1 MIVPGW
7 LVVAVETS
15 LAWPTEDTHIQ
26 YKGHDFLLRPGTDET
41 AATVCLRFGPTV
53 SDISRKEAI
62 SLLRGFLSALS
73 WTEGYYIRELMVSMS
88 GHLIQIGKPGRTK
101 IINPN
106 FRADHLP
113 EVEDRREKLALA
125 LYREALSVNSIP
137 YQFLGYFKTI
147 NILHE
152 QGRQQKN
159 WIRSTLPHI
168 TNREALE
175 RLSILN
181 AEQNDVA
188 DYLYESGRCA
198 IAHAYS
204 EPIVDPE
211 DPDDLRRLQQ
221 DLPIVKALAEY
232 LIEFEL
238 GIPSLRTI
246 HRLHLYQLDGFRPL
260 VGQEIIDRLKA
271 GESDVSLEG
280 VTLPRLSIRLRD
292 YEPFATLENLIVEAG
307 GTVEGRLILQC
318 TSDRYPTVVLVSLH
332 FAAERLEF
340 EPFEYIKVINDD
352 STRESDLIAIEID
365 VLNFE
370 KGLIGNAQIE
380 VWNADAGE
388 LLGRTAPFIP
398 MNIDFVRTFEN
409 FDTRLGE
416 LQQRLEQLADEED
429 T

>member
-1 MIVPGW
+1 MIV
-7 LVVAVETS
+7 
-15 LAWPTEDTHIQ
+15 
-26 YKGHDFLLRPGTDET
+26 
-41 AATVCLRFGPTV
+41 
-53 SDISRKEAI
+53 
-62 SLLRGFLSALS
+62 
-73 WTEGYYIRELMVSMS
+73 
-88 GHLIQIGKPGRTK
+88 
-101 IINPN
+101 
-106 FRADHLP
+106 
-113 EVEDRREKLALA
+113 
-125 LYREALSVNSIP
+125 
-137 YQFLGYFKTI
+137 
-147 NILHE
+147 
-152 QGRQQKN
+152 
-159 WIRSTLPHI
+159 
-168 TNREALE
+168 
-175 RLSILN
+175 LN
-181 AEQNDVA
+181 DEQNDVA
-188 DYLYESGRCA
+188 NYLFVSGRCA

-307 GTVEGRLILQC
+307 DTVEGQLILQC
-318 TSDRYPTVVLVSLH
+318 TSDRYPIVVLVSLH

-340 EPFEYIKVINDD
+340 EPFECIKVINDD
-352 STRESDLIAIEID
+352 SIREFDMIAIEID
-365 VLNFE
+365 ALNFE

-380 VWNADAGE
+380 VWNAESGE